1 MHSAYVTLRAIEYV
15 RMYACNVKQM
25 CTSVCKLTCVRVN
38 EVASVSL
45 LPDRAKPSRRYNHDG
60 MDVDNS
66 ACHYGCE
73 TLCPVVLPRLLPIK
87 VCALS
92 NIALRSMQ

>member
-1 MHSAYVTLRAIEYV
+1 
-15 RMYACNVKQM
+15 MYACNVKQM